1 MTTIKLESLDVT
13 ALTLQSYK
21 FSSGKEAHGRF
32 LNPLLGGKRFAL
44 DVACRAPFGI
54 STDSKYPDSA
64 SIGLALDEP
73 QQQEAMQDL
82 HDGLAQLL
90 ADHSQDLWK
99 RQYSREEI
107 KNFVLKSPMLGNIVY
122 AKITKAT
129 KYIDNSQEESEP
141 FDKGSELP
149 PQSNVRVVLSV
160 PALHF
165 KDLTSGKILLRVEKL
180 QVLPPSDRAPME
192 QPNFDFVD

>member
-129 KYIDNSQEESEP
+129 QFVNE
-141 FDKGSELP
+141 GSSDLQ
-149 PQSNVRVVLSV
+149 PQSNVRVVISV

-180 QVLPPSDRAPME
+180 QVLPPSDRAPMD

>member
-1 MTTIKLESLDVT
+1 MTTIKLESLDST
-13 ALTLQSYK
+13 QLSLQSYK

-44 DVACRAPFGI
+44 DVTCRAPFGI

-64 SIGLALDEP
+64 SIGLALDQPE
-73 QQQEAMQDL
+73 QQLGMQEL
-82 HDGLAQLL
+82 HDAISQLL

-99 RQYSREEI
+99 RNYSMEEI

-122 AKITKAT
+122 AKITKTT
-129 KYIDNSQEESEP
+129 KYKDEQRREYELT
-141 FDKGSELP
+141 DLP
-149 PQSNVRVVLSV
+149 PQSNVRVVISV

-165 KDLTSGKILLRVEKL
+165 KDLTSGKILLRVECL
-180 QVLPPSDRAPME
+180 QLLPPSDRAPIE
-192 QPNFDFVD
+192 QPSFDFVD

>member
-1 MTTIKLESLDVT
+1 MTTIRLDTLDAT

-44 DVACRAPFGI
+44 DITCRAPFGI
-54 STDSKYPDSA
+54 NTDSKYPDSA

-73 QQQEAMQDL
+73 DQQQAMQEL
-82 HDGLAQLL
+82 YENMAQLL
-90 ADHSQDLWK
+90 ADHSMDLWK
-99 RQYSREEI
+99 RAYSMQEI
-107 KNFVLKSPMLGNIVY
+107 MNFVLKSPLVGNIIY

-129 KYIDNSQEESEP
+129 KYKDEERRDLEVV
-141 FDKGSELP
+141 DLT
-149 PQSNVRVVLSV
+149 PQSDVRVVVSV

-165 KDLTSGKILLRVEKL
+165 KDLTSGKILLRVECL
-180 QVLPPSDRAPME
+180 QLLPPSDRKPMD
-192 QPNFDFVD
+192 QPSFDFVD